1 MMHFVSR
8 FTKVFTAKNFTA
20 KTLAA
25 NSIAAKTLAALGL
38 TAALALAPTA
48 AHAAEPE
55 LPPGYPTVAIVPG
68 STINLVAHE
77 SKIPLSIRN
86 DFDSEVTVHAWVIPE
101 SFSVLVPHGIEVKIP
116 PKTTITAQV
125 PVIAVS
131 NGEVDLKAYLT
142 TFSGKRFNQSV
153 HLHMVVN
160 ADIETSVVIA
170 FGASVATLLGF
181 GVVRT
186 IRRRRNPEEINN
198 LDKYETEAID
208 IILPGEV
215 EAAAAKN
222 QSNKGNQS
230 S

>member
-1 MMHFVSR
+1 MMRPVSR
-8 FTKVFTAKNFTA
+8 LVLRGVSRA
-20 KTLAA
+20 
-25 NSIAAKTLAALGL
+25 
-38 TAALALAPTA
+38 TAALALTA
-48 AHAAEPE
+48 ALTLAPLSGAQAAEPE

-101 SFSVLVPHGIEVKIP
+101 SFAVIVPHGIEVKIP
-116 PKTTITAQV
+116 PKTTVTAQV

-142 TFSGKRFNQSV
+142 TFSGRRFNGSV
-153 HLHMVVN
+153 KLHMVVN
-160 ADIETSVVIA
+160 ADIETSVIFA
-170 FGASVATLLGF
+170 FGASVVTLLGF

-186 IRRRRNPEEINN
+186 IRRRRNPSDINN

-208 IILPGEV
+208 IVSPADLAAA
-215 EAAAAKN
+215 EAATESGSQPAA
-222 QSNKGNQS
+222 QQNKGEQRS
-230 S
+230 

>member
-1 MMHFVSR
+1 MMRPVSR
-8 FTKVFTAKNFTA
+8 LVLRGVSRA
-20 KTLAA
+20 
-25 NSIAAKTLAALGL
+25 
-38 TAALALAPTA
+38 TAALALTA
-48 AHAAEPE
+48 ALTLAPLSGAQAAEPE

-101 SFSVLVPHGIEVKIP
+101 SFAVIVPHGIEVKIP
-116 PKTTITAQV
+116 PKTTVTAQV

-142 TFSGKRFNQSV
+142 TFSGRRFNGSV
-153 HLHMVVN
+153 KLHMVVN
-160 ADIETSVVIA
+160 ADIETSVIFA
-170 FGASVATLLGF
+170 FGASVVTLLGF

-186 IRRRRNPEEINN
+186 IRRRRNPADINN

-208 IILPGEV
+208 IVSPADLAAA
-215 EAAAAKN
+215 EAATESTNQPAA
-222 QSNKGNQS
+222 QQNKGEQRS
-230 S
+230 

>member
-1 MMHFVSR
+1 MMRLVSR
-8 FTKVFTAKNFTA
+8 LVLRSVSRA
-20 KTLAA
+20 
-25 NSIAAKTLAALGL
+25 
-38 TAALALAPTA
+38 TAALALTA
-48 AHAAEPE
+48 ALTLAPLSGAQAAEPE

-101 SFSVLVPHGIEVKIP
+101 SFAVIVPHGIEVKIP
-116 PKTTITAQV
+116 PKTTVTAQV

-142 TFSGKRFNQSV
+142 TFSGRRFNGSV
-153 HLHMVVN
+153 KLHMVVN
-160 ADIETSVVIA
+160 ADIETSVIFA
-170 FGASVATLLGF
+170 FGASVVTLLGF

-186 IRRRRNPEEINN
+186 IRRRRNPSDINN

-208 IILPGEV
+208 IVSPADI
-215 EAAAAKN
+215 AAAGAASESGS
-222 QSNKGNQS
+222 QPAAQQNKGEQRS
-230 S
+230 

>member
-1 MMHFVSR
+1 MMRPVSR
-8 FTKVFTAKNFTA
+8 LVLRGVSRA
-20 KTLAA
+20 
-25 NSIAAKTLAALGL
+25 
-38 TAALALAPTA
+38 TAALALTA
-48 AHAAEPE
+48 ALTFAPLSGAQAAEPE

-101 SFSVLVPHGIEVKIP
+101 SFAVIVPHGIEVKIP
-116 PKTTITAQV
+116 PKTTVTAQV

-142 TFSGKRFNQSV
+142 TFSGRRFNGSV
-153 HLHMVVN
+153 KLHMVVN
-160 ADIETSVVIA
+160 ADIEASVIFA
-170 FGASVATLLGF
+170 FGASVVTLLGF

-186 IRRRRNPEEINN
+186 IRRRRNPSDINN

-208 IILPGEV
+208 IVSPADI
-215 EAAAAKN
+215 AAAGAASESGS
-222 QSNKGNQS
+222 QPAAQQNKGEQRS
-230 S
+230 

>member
-1 MMHFVSR
+1 MMFH
-8 FTKVFTAKNFTA
+8 KK
-20 KTLAA
+20 LAA
-25 NSIAAKTLAALGL
+25 SALKLLIASALSLGG
-38 TAALALAPTA
+38 ALIPTA
-48 AHAAEPE
+48 ANAAEPE

-86 DFDSEVTVHAWVIPE
+86 DFDSEVKVHAYVIPE

-116 PKTTITAQV
+116 PKTTVTAQV

-131 NGEVDLKAYLT
+131 NGDVELKAYLT

-153 HLHMVVN
+153 KLHMTVN

-170 FGASVATLLGF
+170 FGASVVTLLGF

-186 IRRRRNPEEINN
+186 IRRRRNPAEINN

-208 IILPGEV
+208 IIEPELAEK
-215 EAAAAKN
+215 AA
-222 QSNKGNQS
+222 SNKGS
-230 S
+230 RRS

>member
-1 MMHFVSR
+1 MMRPVSR
-8 FTKVFTAKNFTA
+8 LVLRGVSRA
-20 KTLAA
+20 
-25 NSIAAKTLAALGL
+25 
-38 TAALALAPTA
+38 TAALALTA
-48 AHAAEPE
+48 ALTFAPLSGAQAAEPE

-101 SFSVLVPHGIEVKIP
+101 SFAVIVPHGIEVKIP
-116 PKTTITAQV
+116 PKTTVTAQV

-142 TFSGKRFNQSV
+142 TFSGRRFNGSV
-153 HLHMVVN
+153 KLHMVVN
-160 ADIETSVVIA
+160 ADIETSVIFA
-170 FGASVATLLGF
+170 FGASVVTLLGF

-186 IRRRRNPEEINN
+186 IRRRRNPSDINN

-208 IILPGEV
+208 IVSPADI
-215 EAAAAKN
+215 AAAGAASESGS
-222 QSNKGNQS
+222 QPAAQQNKGEQRS
-230 S
+230 

>member
-1 MMHFVSR
+1 MMFH
-8 FTKVFTAKNFTA
+8 KK
-20 KTLAA
+20 LAA
-25 NSIAAKTLAALGL
+25 SALKLGVAAALSLAG
-38 TAALALAPTA
+38 ALIPTA
-48 AHAAEPE
+48 ANAAEPE

-86 DFDSEVTVHAWVIPE
+86 DFESEVTVHAYVIPE

-116 PKTTITAQV
+116 PKTTVTAQV

-131 NGEVDLKAYLT
+131 NGDVDLKAYLT

-153 HLHMVVN
+153 KLHMTVN

-170 FGASVATLLGF
+170 FGASVVTLLGF

-186 IRRRRNPEEINN
+186 IRRRRNPAEINN

-208 IILPGEV
+208 IIEPEV
-215 EAAAAKN
+215 AKRAARENSDGAD
-222 QSNKGNQS
+222 SSKGNQRS
-230 S
+230 

>member
-1 MMHFVSR
+1 MMFH
-8 FTKVFTAKNFTA
+8 KK
-20 KTLAA
+20 LAA
-25 NSIAAKTLAALGL
+25 SALKLLIASALSLGG
-38 TAALALAPTA
+38 ALIPTA
-48 AHAAEPE
+48 ANAAEPE

-86 DFDSEVTVHAWVIPE
+86 DFDSEVKVHAYVIPE

-116 PKTTITAQV
+116 PKTTVTAQV

-131 NGEVDLKAYLT
+131 NGDVELKAYLT

-153 HLHMVVN
+153 KLHMTVN

-186 IRRRRNPEEINN
+186 IRRRRNPAEINN

-208 IILPGEV
+208 IIEPELAEK
-215 EAAAAKN
+215 AA
-222 QSNKGNQS
+222 SNKGSQRS
-230 S
+230 

>member
-1 MMHFVSR
+1 MMRPVSR
-8 FTKVFTAKNFTA
+8 LVLRSVSRA
-20 KTLAA
+20 
-25 NSIAAKTLAALGL
+25 
-38 TAALALAPTA
+38 TAALALTA
-48 AHAAEPE
+48 ALTLAPLSGAQAAEPE

-101 SFSVLVPHGIEVKIP
+101 SFAVIVPHGIEVKIP
-116 PKTTITAQV
+116 PKTTVTAQV

-142 TFSGKRFNQSV
+142 TFSGRRFNGSV
-153 HLHMVVN
+153 KLHMVVN
-160 ADIETSVVIA
+160 ADIETSVIFA
-170 FGASVATLLGF
+170 FGASVVTLLGF

-186 IRRRRNPEEINN
+186 IRRRRNPAEINN

-208 IILPGEV
+208 IVSPADLATAG
-215 EAAAAKN
+215 AAPESANPPVA
-222 QSNKGNQS
+222 QQNKGEQRS
-230 S
+230 

>member
-1 MMHFVSR
+1 MMRLVSR
-8 FTKVFTAKNFTA
+8 V
-20 KTLAA
+20 
-25 NSIAAKTLAALGL
+25 
-38 TAALALAPTA
+38 TAALALTA
-48 AHAAEPE
+48 ALTFAPLAAQAAEPE

-101 SFSVLVPHGIEVKIP
+101 SFAVLVPHGIEVKIP
-116 PKTTITAQV
+116 PKTTVTAQV

-131 NGEVDLKAYLT
+131 NGEVELKAYLT
-142 TFSGKRFNQSV
+142 TFSGRRFNGSV
-153 HLHMVVN
+153 KLHMVVN

-170 FGASVATLLGF
+170 FGASVVTLLGF

-186 IRRRRNPEEINN
+186 IRRRRNPADINN

-208 IILPGEV
+208 IVSPADL
-215 EAAAAKN
+215 AAAELKAKASSESTGAAES
-222 QSNKGNQS
+222 QQNKGEQRS
-230 S
+230 

>member
-1 MMHFVSR
+1 MMRPVSR
-8 FTKVFTAKNFTA
+8 LVLRGVSRA
-20 KTLAA
+20 
-25 NSIAAKTLAALGL
+25 
-38 TAALALAPTA
+38 TAALALTA
-48 AHAAEPE
+48 ALTFAPLSGAQAAEPE

-101 SFSVLVPHGIEVKIP
+101 SFAVIVPHGIEVKIP
-116 PKTTITAQV
+116 PKTTVTAQV

-142 TFSGKRFNQSV
+142 TFSGRRFNGSV
-153 HLHMVVN
+153 KLHMVVN
-160 ADIETSVVIA
+160 ADIETSVIFA
-170 FGASVATLLGF
+170 FGASVVTLLGF

-186 IRRRRNPEEINN
+186 IRRRRNPSDINN

-208 IILPGEV
+208 IVSPADL
-215 EAAAAKN
+215 AAAGAASESGS
-222 QSNKGNQS
+222 QPAAQQNKGEQRS
-230 S
+230 

>member
-1 MMHFVSR
+1 MMRPVSR
-8 FTKVFTAKNFTA
+8 LVLRGVSRA
-20 KTLAA
+20 
-25 NSIAAKTLAALGL
+25 IAALAL
-38 TAALALAPTA
+38 TAALTFAPLSGA
-48 AHAAEPE
+48 QAAEPE

-101 SFSVLVPHGIEVKIP
+101 SFAVIVPHGIEVKIP
-116 PKTTITAQV
+116 PKTTVTAQV

-142 TFSGKRFNQSV
+142 TFSGRRFNGSV
-153 HLHMVVN
+153 KLHMVVN
-160 ADIETSVVIA
+160 ADIETSVIFA
-170 FGASVATLLGF
+170 FGASVVTLLGF

-186 IRRRRNPEEINN
+186 IRRRRNPADINN

-208 IILPGEV
+208 IVSPADLAAT
-215 EAAAAKN
+215 EAASESGSQPAA
-222 QSNKGNQS
+222 QQNKGEQRS
-230 S
+230 

>member
-1 MMHFVSR
+1 MMRPVSR
-8 FTKVFTAKNFTA
+8 LVLRGVSRA
-20 KTLAA
+20 
-25 NSIAAKTLAALGL
+25 IAALAL
-38 TAALALAPTA
+38 TAALTFAPLSGA
-48 AHAAEPE
+48 QAAEPE

-101 SFSVLVPHGIEVKIP
+101 SFAVIVPHGIEVKIP
-116 PKTTITAQV
+116 PKTTVTAQV

-142 TFSGKRFNQSV
+142 TFSGRRFNGSV
-153 HLHMVVN
+153 KLHMVVN
-160 ADIETSVVIA
+160 ADIETSVIFA
-170 FGASVATLLGF
+170 FGASVVTLLGF

-186 IRRRRNPEEINN
+186 IRRRRNPSDINN

-208 IILPGEV
+208 IVSPADI
-215 EAAAAKN
+215 AAAGAASESGS
-222 QSNKGNQS
+222 QPAAQQNKGEQRS
-230 S
+230 

>member
-1 MMHFVSR
+1 MMFH
-8 FTKVFTAKNFTA
+8 KK
-20 KTLAA
+20 L
-25 NSIAAKTLAALGL
+25 
-38 TAALALAPTA
+38 AALALKLGVAAALSLAGALIPTA
-48 AHAAEPE
+48 ANAAEPE

-86 DFDSEVTVHAWVIPE
+86 DFESEVTVHAYVIPE

-116 PKTTITAQV
+116 PKTTVTAQV

-131 NGEVDLKAYLT
+131 NGDVDLKAYLT

-153 HLHMVVN
+153 KLHMTVN

-170 FGASVATLLGF
+170 FGASVVTLLGF

-186 IRRRRNPEEINN
+186 IRRRRNPAEINN

-208 IILPGEV
+208 IIEPEMAKR
-215 EAAAAKN
+215 AARENADGAD
-222 QSNKGNQS
+222 SSKGNQRS
-230 S
+230 

>member
-1 MMHFVSR
+1 MMRPVSR
-8 FTKVFTAKNFTA
+8 LVLRGVSRA
-20 KTLAA
+20 
-25 NSIAAKTLAALGL
+25 
-38 TAALALAPTA
+38 TAALALTA
-48 AHAAEPE
+48 ALTLAPLSGAQAAEPE

-101 SFSVLVPHGIEVKIP
+101 SFAVIVPHGIEVKIP
-116 PKTTITAQV
+116 PKTTVTAQV

-142 TFSGKRFNQSV
+142 TFSGRRFNGSV
-153 HLHMVVN
+153 KLHMVVN
-160 ADIETSVVIA
+160 ADIETSVIFA
-170 FGASVATLLGF
+170 FGASVVTLLGF

-186 IRRRRNPEEINN
+186 IRRRRNPSDINN

-208 IILPGEV
+208 IVSPADI
-215 EAAAAKN
+215 AAAGAASESGS
-222 QSNKGNQS
+222 QPAAQQNKGEQRS
-230 S
+230 

>member
-1 MMHFVSR
+1 MMRPVSR
-8 FTKVFTAKNFTA
+8 LVLRGVSRA
-20 KTLAA
+20 
-25 NSIAAKTLAALGL
+25 
-38 TAALALAPTA
+38 TAALALTA
-48 AHAAEPE
+48 ALTLAPLSGAQAAEPE

-101 SFSVLVPHGIEVKIP
+101 SFAVIVPHGIEVKIP
-116 PKTTITAQV
+116 PKTTVTAQV

-142 TFSGKRFNQSV
+142 TFSGRRFNGSV
-153 HLHMVVN
+153 KLHMVVN
-160 ADIETSVVIA
+160 ADIETSVIFA
-170 FGASVATLLGF
+170 FGASVVTLLGF

-186 IRRRRNPEEINN
+186 IRRRRNPSDINN

-208 IILPGEV
+208 IVSPADLAAA
-215 EAAAAKN
+215 EAATESTNQPAA
-222 QSNKGNQS
+222 QQNKGEKRS
-230 S
+230 

>member
-1 MMHFVSR
+1 MMRPVSR
-8 FTKVFTAKNFTA
+8 LVLRGVSRA
-20 KTLAA
+20 
-25 NSIAAKTLAALGL
+25 
-38 TAALALAPTA
+38 TAALALTA
-48 AHAAEPE
+48 ALTFAPLSGAQAAEPE

-101 SFSVLVPHGIEVKIP
+101 SFAVIVPHGIEVKIP
-116 PKTTITAQV
+116 PKTTVTAQV

-142 TFSGKRFNQSV
+142 TFSGRRFNGSV
-153 HLHMVVN
+153 KLHMVVN
-160 ADIETSVVIA
+160 ADIETSVIFA
-170 FGASVATLLGF
+170 FGASVVTLLGF

-186 IRRRRNPEEINN
+186 IRRRRNPSDINN

-208 IILPGEV
+208 IVSPADLAAA
-215 EAAAAKN
+215 EAATESTNQPAA
-222 QSNKGNQS
+222 QQNKGEQRS
-230 S
+230 

>member
-1 MMHFVSR
+1 MMRPVSR
-8 FTKVFTAKNFTA
+8 LVLRGVSRA
-20 KTLAA
+20 
-25 NSIAAKTLAALGL
+25 
-38 TAALALAPTA
+38 TAALALTA
-48 AHAAEPE
+48 ALTLAPLSGAQAAEPE

-101 SFSVLVPHGIEVKIP
+101 SFAVIVPHGIEVKIP
-116 PKTTITAQV
+116 PKTTVTAQV

-142 TFSGKRFNQSV
+142 TFSGRRFNGSV
-153 HLHMVVN
+153 KLHMVVN
-160 ADIETSVVIA
+160 ADIETSVIFA
-170 FGASVATLLGF
+170 FGASVVTLLGF

-186 IRRRRNPEEINN
+186 IRRRRNPSDINN

-208 IILPGEV
+208 IVSPADLAAA
-215 EAAAAKN
+215 EAATESTNQPAA
-222 QSNKGNQS
+222 QQNKGEQRS
-230 S
+230 

>member
-8 FTKVFTAKNFTA
+8 FTKT
-20 KTLAA
+20 
-25 NSIAAKTLAALGL
+25 IAALGL
-38 TAALALAPTA
+38 AAALALAPTA
-48 AHAAEPE
+48 AQAAEPE

-101 SFSVLVPHGIEVKIP
+101 SFSVLVPHGIAVKIP
-116 PKTTITAQV
+116 AKTTVTAQV

-153 HLHMVVN
+153 KLHMVVN

-208 IILPGEV
+208 IILPGEA
-215 EAAAAKN
+215 EAALAQS
-222 QSNKGNQS
+222 QSNKGDQRS
-230 S
+230 

>member
-1 MMHFVSR
+1 MMFH
-8 FTKVFTAKNFTA
+8 KK
-20 KTLAA
+20 LAA
-25 NSIAAKTLAALGL
+25 SALKLLIASALSLGG
-38 TAALALAPTA
+38 ALIPTA
-48 AHAAEPE
+48 ANAAEPE

-86 DFDSEVTVHAWVIPE
+86 DFDSEVKVHAYVIPE

-116 PKTTITAQV
+116 PKTTVTAQV

-131 NGEVDLKAYLT
+131 NGDVELKAYLT

-153 HLHMVVN
+153 KLHMTVN

-170 FGASVATLLGF
+170 FGASVVTLLGF

-186 IRRRRNPEEINN
+186 IRRRRNPAEINN

-208 IILPGEV
+208 IIEPELAEK
-215 EAAAAKN
+215 AA
-222 QSNKGNQS
+222 SNKGSQRS
-230 S
+230 

>member
-1 MMHFVSR
+1 MMRPVSR
-8 FTKVFTAKNFTA
+8 LVLRGVSRT
-20 KTLAA
+20 
-25 NSIAAKTLAALGL
+25 
-38 TAALALAPTA
+38 TAALALTA
-48 AHAAEPE
+48 ALTLAPLSGAQAAEPE

-101 SFSVLVPHGIEVKIP
+101 SFAVIVPHGIEVKIP
-116 PKTTITAQV
+116 PKTTVTAQV

-142 TFSGKRFNQSV
+142 TFSGRRFNGSV
-153 HLHMVVN
+153 KLHMVVN
-160 ADIETSVVIA
+160 ADIETSVIFA
-170 FGASVATLLGF
+170 FGASVVTLLGF

-186 IRRRRNPEEINN
+186 IRRRRNPADINN

-208 IILPGEV
+208 IVSPADI
-215 EAAAAKN
+215 AAAGAASESGS
-222 QSNKGNQS
+222 QPAAQQNKGEQRS
-230 S
+230 

>member
-1 MMHFVSR
+1 MMPFVSGS
-8 FTKVFTAKNFTA
+8 TKANTGKSGAFKSGAFKSFTAKA
-20 KTLAA
+20 IAAIGLAAALTLAP
-25 NSIAAKTLAALGL
+25 AAAQ
-38 TAALALAPTA
+38 
-48 AHAAEPE
+48 AAEPE

-86 DFDSEVTVHAWVIPE
+86 DFDSEVTVHAYVIPE
-101 SFSVLVPHGIEVKIP
+101 SFSVIVPHGIEVKIP
-116 PKTTITAQV
+116 PKTTVTAQV

-131 NGEVDLKAYLT
+131 NGDVDLKAYLT

-160 ADIETSVVIA
+160 ADIETSVITLFA
-170 FGASVATLLGF
+170 ASIATLLGF

-208 IILPGEV
+208 IILPGEA
-215 EAAAAKN
+215 EAALAAG
-222 QSNKGNQS
+222 QSNKGKQRS
-230 S
+230 

>member
-1 MMHFVSR
+1 MMFHKKHAVASL
-8 FTKVFTAKNFTA
+8 K
-20 KTLAA
+20 LAVA
-25 NSIAAKTLAALGL
+25 AALSLAG
-38 TAALALAPTA
+38 ALIPTA
-48 AHAAEPE
+48 ANAAEPE

-86 DFDSEVTVHAWVIPE
+86 DFDSEVRVHAYVIPE

-116 PKTTITAQV
+116 PKTTVTAQI

-131 NGEVDLKAYLT
+131 NGDVDLKAYLT

-153 HLHMVVN
+153 ELHMTVN
-160 ADIETSVVIA
+160 ADIETSVIIA
-170 FGASVATLLGF
+170 FGASVATLLGL

-186 IRRRRNPEEINN
+186 IRRRRNPAEINN

-208 IILPGEV
+208 IIET
-215 EAAAAKN
+215 
-222 QSNKGNQS
+222 NKGSQHS
-230 S
+230 